1 VSAHSGRNKISGNAF
16 PILHGDVFTSG
27 EGGVLRWPS
36 GRDRNSARYLFIV
49 TRGQTYSDDC
59 FNGRHNRKRANGR
72 DASDNDALMNAP
84 RTRAGLENFIG
95 ASNYMC
101 VSAA

>member
-1 VSAHSGRNKISGNAF
+1 
-16 PILHGDVFTSG
+16 
-27 EGGVLRWPS
+27 
-36 GRDRNSARYLFIV
+36 
-49 TRGQTYSDDC
+49 
-59 FNGRHNRKRANGR
+59 
-72 DASDNDALMNAP
+72 MNAP